1 MCPTHSLGVPHYFC
15 GMNCVYSVVVLR
27 PVRAYIYREGQIPS
41 KVFIIACIL
50 LWLCVGKS
58 VGRELKEGVYRGFW

>member
-1 MCPTHSLGVPHYFC
+1 
-15 GMNCVYSVVVLR
+15 MNCVYSVVVLR